1 MALLLPNYRQVV
13 QKVPAV
19 LLEVGLQIPRQ
30 VLILADLLPLD
41 LVPQVELP
49 KRGDRYALGRK
60 LPAEERSPFLESS
73 ASPEFEGPFAFEE
86 VDMDLVELAG
96 KVYWPASLL
105 RKGLS
110 ADVLNLVVG

>member
-1 MALLLPNYRQVV
+1 M
-13 QKVPAV
+13 
-19 LLEVGLQIPRQ
+19 
-30 VLILADLLPLD
+30 ADLLPFD
-41 LVPQVELP
+41 LMLQVELP
-49 KRGDRYALGRK
+49 KRSDRYALGWK
-60 LPAEERSPFLESS
+60 LPAEESSPFLEGS

-110 ADVLNLVVG
+110 ADVLDLVVG